1 MLSKRLG
8 SRGRPPLGVVH
19 RLDKDTSGLLMFS
32 RTLAA
37 KKELSLQLRRHS
49 VHRVYLALAH
59 GHVSAGSHTSRLV
72 PNRGDGVRGSTQNPK
87 LGRPST
93 THLEPVEH
101 FAGATL
107 VRCRLET
114 GRTHQ
119 IRIHLSEAGSP
130 LVGEEVYI
138 RRYAGR
144 LIDAPRM
151 MLHALELGFTHPTT
165 GEVMQFRGEPP
176 EDFQRML
183 ASLRKR

>member
-1 MLSKRLG
+1 
-8 SRGRPPLGVVH
+8 
-19 RLDKDTSGLLMFS
+19 
-32 RTLAA
+32 
-37 KKELSLQLRRHS
+37 
-49 VHRVYLALAH
+49 
-59 GHVSAGSHTSRLV
+59 
-72 PNRGDGVRGSTQNPK
+72 
-87 LGRPST
+87 
-93 THLEPVEH
+93 VEH

-138 RRYAGR
+138 RRYGGR
-144 LIDAPRM
+144 LIEAPRM